1 MRNYSRFLQG
11 GWYNLE
17 DEKYNLEVEKMYM
30 TEQEEIEKFKKE
42 IGLTTNLLS
51 KIKDQGEDIFSYL
64 ENEYYKN
71 RLDKSYYAVLSYRL
85 YELYSNDKFKRQID
99 CNGWQDYSKEKA
111 TGYRSFY
118 RLFNREDGIILSGE
132 VLNSSTEMLKIYKK
146 DIGGKENISNIA
158 KMYFNLVTTV
168 GNIMPWPTGFNPN
181 GGLDIV
187 QNKFPKYLGLY
198 EWIKVVGNKPTG
210 DETED
215 EKEKCK
221 REEWIRN
228 FINNHYLQDFVLEN
242 KGSFEAIKFL
252 NSDEL
257 EKLRGELGKEIKE
270 KERKEVKK
278 QMEKWWNLYFDR
290 ASKAIMKRS
299 YRILT
304 KNDPNVEIEFTNA
317 FTDFCVKYG
326 IKNEIEELI
335 DHLSKYEDQKIKGD
349 KFLQI
354 EGKKIDDELQELKK
368 LKEIL
373 QRKSEEFTN

>member
-1 MRNYSRFLQG
+1 
-11 GWYNLE
+11 
-17 DEKYNLEVEKMYM
+17 M

-42 IGLTTNLLS
+42 ICLTTNLLS

-64 ENEYYKN
+64 ENKYYKDK
-71 RLDKSYYAVLSYRL
+71 LDKGYYAVLSYRL
-85 YELYSNDKFKRQID
+85 YELYSNDKFKRQIYYK
-99 CNGWQDYSKEKA
+99 GWQDYSKEKS
-111 TGYRSFY
+111 TGDRSLY
-118 RLFNREDGIILSGE
+118 RLFNSEDNIILSGE
-132 VLNSSTEMLKIYKK
+132 VLNSSTGMLNIYKK

-158 KMYFNLVTTV
+158 KIYFNLVTTV

-187 QNKFPKYLGLY
+187 QDKFPKYLGLY

-221 REEWIRN
+221 KEEWIRN

-242 KGSFEAIKFL
+242 KGVLEAIKFL

-257 EKLRGELGKEIKE
+257 KKLRGELENKIKE
-270 KERKEVKK
+270 KEIKIDEIKK
-278 QMEKWWNLYFDR
+278 QIKKEWNLYFYR
-290 ASKAIMKRS
+290 ASKAIVKRS

-304 KNDPNVEIEFTNA
+304 KKDPNAETEFTNA

-335 DHLSKYEDQKIKGD
+335 GHLSKYEDQKIKGD
-349 KFLQI
+349 KFLKI
-354 EGKKIDDELQELKK
+354 EGEKIDDELQELKK

-373 QRKSEEFTN
+373 QRKSEELTN